1 MEKEFINVYIEK
13 MTKKLEDFSKQ
24 EILLQ
29 TQLELAQRVV
39 NSQQNQINELN
50 GKLEKLEASLNKKAS
65 KKEANDF

>member
-39 NSQQNQINELN
+39 NSQQAQINELN

-65 KKEANDF
+65 KKETNDF